1 MSLHKPKSG
10 FWKEEH
16 GKVWWAETDGYSNVQ
31 QLIDPLKLQN
41 MSREAN
47 FTLIFVKES
56 ADPETVN
63 GKIKRFFA
71 QDCHMRLRDD
81 VSENIVLRYDSK
93 KWFVSDLT
101 MLGQTLLAPLE
112 STEYLIVEKSEP
124 YKITQ
129 AEAKEIMKTSGYAYG
144 KVEQK
149 SDGSLDYYITV

>member
-16 GKVWWAETDGYSNVQ
+16 GKVWWAETNCYGDIQ

-41 MSREAN
+41 ISREAYI
-47 FTLIFVKES
+47 TLLFVKET
-56 ADPETVN
+56 ADPETIN
-63 GKIKRFFA
+63 GKTKRFFA
-71 QDCHMRLRDD
+71 QDVRMRLRSD

-129 AEAKEIMKTSGYAYG
+129 TEAKEILKTSGYAYG

-149 SDGSLDYYITV
+149 SDGSLDYYVTV